1 MFDLQNSLDKGSY
14 EEEHTMNST
23 ITTGYT
29 GGVGLGQD

>member
-23 ITTGYT
+23 ITADYT
-29 GGVGLGQD
+29 GDMGLGQD